1 MVELKERLAREA
13 ITIGMLGPTGVGKS
27 TLSKILGEDL
37 EVSVVEEK
45 IPKNLYLEPFYENPK
60 KWSFK
65 SQMWFF
71 AEKLAQLRELDFGKS
86 QIIDPAIEMDLIY
99 AQTLHRINFME
110 SREFGLYQ
118 TAFDE
123 IYGNLQRDGR
133 IKKPDIFLVLNAPFD
148 VLERRIR
155 DRGRP
160 FELKMLKN
168 YPSYL
173 SNLRRN
179 VEAFAGERCIYI
191 DAGNDSF
198 ISEVRMDNLIGEIN
212 KNI

>member
-13 ITIGMLGPTGVGKS
+13 ITIGILGPTGVGKS
-27 TLSKILGEDL
+27 TLSKVLGEGLD
-37 EVSVVEEK
+37 VFVVEEK
-45 IPKNLYLEPFYENPK
+45 FPKNPYLEPFYENPK

-71 AEKLAQLRELDFGKS
+71 AEKLVQLRELDFKKS

-118 TAFDE
+118 TAFGE

-133 IKKPDIFLVLNAPFD
+133 IRKPDIFLVLNAPFD
-148 VLERRIR
+148 VLERRIM

-160 FELKMLKN
+160 YELKMLKN

-173 SNLRRN
+173 SNLSRN
-179 VEAFAGERCIYI
+179 VEAFAGAPCIYV
-191 DAGNDSF
+191 DAGDDGF
-198 ISEVRMDNLIGEIN
+198 ISEVRMNNLIREIN
-212 KNI
+212 ENI